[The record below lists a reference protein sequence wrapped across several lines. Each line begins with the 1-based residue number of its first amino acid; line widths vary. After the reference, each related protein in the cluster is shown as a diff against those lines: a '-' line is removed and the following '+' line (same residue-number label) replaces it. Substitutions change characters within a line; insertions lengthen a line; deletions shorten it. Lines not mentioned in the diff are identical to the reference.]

1 MHPNVRKKWSE
12 DSNEEQKLKN
22 QITVTTVTVNIYL

>member
-12 DSNEEQKLKN
+12 DSNEEQTLKN
-22 QITVTTVTVNIYL
+22 QITEVVNIYL